1 MTSPSSDRPVSS
13 LPLLKV
19 ATTMTVADPDV
30 AAIWPMVIQAIQRG
44 DISGDGVEPLLA
56 AIRRREDHGVPGL
69 RFRVEPAGG
78 ETILVAAG
86 LDSGRCA
93 AESLVAALEE
103 LRDGAAAVASSTT
116 LDEVAADPD
125 IPGAGADILGQLGKF
140 FEQLPA
146 TLPTGDELRDR
157 FATVRTAFGQI
168 VSNAF
173 AAAPEADKVAA
184 EKTKV
189 LESAIEQA
197 GDDIARWT
205 EARGEELNRA
215 LADVRDVAPARIAEG
230 LRNVADW
237 LEKRAADIR
246 PAAGA
251 PPAELGP
258 GPRGDLDR
266 FFSSLEKSFGALF
279 KPDPDQD
286 RPADGDDPKPGPK
299 PGPTTGDDGN

>member
-1 MTSPSSDRPVSS
+1 MTPPTADRPVSS

-30 AAIWPMVIQAIQRG
+30 AAVWPMVIQAIQRG
-44 DISGDGVEPLLA
+44 DISGDGVEPLLT

-78 ETILVAAG
+78 ETILVAGG

-103 LRDGAAAVASSTT
+103 LRDGAAAVASSTAV
-116 LDEVAADPD
+116 DEAAAEPD

-140 FEQLPA
+140 FEQLPG
-146 TLPTGDELRDR
+146 TLPSGDELRDR
-157 FATVRTAFGQI
+157 FATVRSAFGQI

-184 EKTKV
+184 DKART
-189 LESAIEQA
+189 LESAIEEA
-197 GDDIARWT
+197 GDDIVRWT

-215 LADVRDVAPARIAEG
+215 LADVREVAPARIAEG

-237 LEKRAADIR
+237 LDKRAADLR
-246 PAAGA
+246 PTSE
-251 PPAELGP
+251 PPAQLGA
-258 GPRGDLDR
+258 GPQGDLDR

-279 KPDPDQD
+279 KPDEGEKAAD
-286 RPADGDDPKPGPK
+286 DGDPTKPAPPPGPK
-299 PGPTTGDDGN
+299 PGDDGN